1 MDKALSNYYDIA
13 KIVKDDIEMVALLV
27 QVVKLK
33 PNANIVRAFEE
44 LRLSN
49 FREELEAVL
58 DLKIS
63 TIRDLEKIFKEKQDG
78 SDSKE

>member
-78 SDSKE
+78 SDSK

>member
-78 SDSKE
+78 SDSQ